1 MAGECRVS
9 DSDGSTRA
17 ATSQTHLMTP
27 TRPRN
32 SIAQAARW
40 LATGLAA
47 LLVAAVQAQVRS
59 LPERPI
65 PFEQLRTAFPP
76 ASVIAVGD
84 RACHLLDTLLADT
97 PARRSRG
104 LMFVEAMPADA
115 GMLFVYPRDA
125 TLSIWM
131 KNTLIPLDILFVDA
145 GGRIINI
152 ASGRPLTTDSMR
164 SARPARY
171 VLELNAG
178 RAGALGLAPGASL
191 IIGGTRT
198 R

>member
-1 MAGECRVS
+1 
-9 DSDGSTRA
+9 
-17 ATSQTHLMTP
+17 MTP

-32 SIAQAARW
+32 SLAPAAGR
-40 LATGLAA
+40 LVAGLAA
-47 LLVAAVQAQVRS
+47 LLIAAAQAQVRS

-65 PFEQLRTAFPP
+65 PFERLRTAFS
-76 ASVIAVGD
+76 AVSVIAVGD
-84 RACHLLDTLLADT
+84 RACHRLDTLLADT
-97 PARRSRG
+97 PSRRARG

-131 KNTLIPLDILFVDA
+131 KNTPLIPLDILFADA

-178 RAGALGLAPGASL
+178 RASALGLVPGAVL
-191 IIGGTRT
+191 IIGGEPDP
-198 R
+198 